1 MKYKESVIRD
11 YLLQYLEDNDLT
23 IKEVIED
30 DDDLHSKV
38 FNEDYFIIGYYN
50 AEQWL
55 IDEQGNNRTF
65 EVLRYVMEQ
74 EKDNFGAV
82 ETVYDNAETLVNH
95 YAYWLGYEV
104 IADTLE
110 EMKEGV

>member
-1 MKYKESVIRD
+1 MKYKEEVIKN
-11 YLLQYLEDNDLT
+11 YLLEYLEDNELT
-23 IKEVIED
+23 INDED
-30 DDDLHSKV
+30 IHDIV
-38 FNEDYFIIGYYN
+38 FNQDYFIIGYYK

-55 IDEQGNNRTF
+55 IENGQNYTF

-74 EKDNFGAV
+74 EKDNFGSI

-104 IADTLE
+104 ISEIQE
-110 EMKEGV
+110 ELIND

>member
-1 MKYKESVIRD
+1 MKYKEEVIKD
-11 YLLQYLEDNDLT
+11 YLLQYIEDNDL
-23 IKEVIED
+23 IIDNED
-30 DDDLHSKV
+30 SDIHDEV
-38 FNEDYFIIGYYN
+38 FNQDYFIIGYYN

-65 EVLRYVMEQ
+65 EVLSYVMEQ

>member
-1 MKYKESVIRD
+1 MKYKEEVIKD
-11 YLLQYLEDNDLT
+11 YLLQYIEDNDL
-23 IKEVIED
+23 IIDNED
-30 DDDLHSKV
+30 SDIHDEV
-38 FNEDYFIIGYYN
+38 FNQDYFIIGYYN
-50 AEQWL
+50 AQQWL

-65 EVLRYVMEQ
+65 EVLSYVMEQ

>member
-1 MKYKESVIRD
+1 MKYKEEVIKD

-30 DDDLHSKV
+30 EDLHSKV
-38 FNEDYFIIGYYN
+38 FNEDHYIIGYYN

-55 IDEQGNNRTF
+55 INEHGTNYTF
-65 EVLRYVMEQ
+65 EVLSYVQEQ
-74 EKDNFGAV
+74 EREQLGEV
-82 ETVYDNAETLVNH
+82 ETTFDNAETLVNH

-104 IADTLE
+104 IAEIQE
-110 EMKEGV
+110 ELINS

>member
-1 MKYKESVIRD
+1 M
-11 YLLQYLEDNDLT
+11 NN
-23 IKEVIED
+23 ED
-30 DDDLHSKV
+30 DDIHDKV
-38 FNEDYFIIGYYN
+38 FNQDYFIIGYYN

-55 IDEQGNNRTF
+55 IDEQGINRTF

-74 EKDNFGAV
+74 EKDHFGEV

-104 IADTLE
+104 IANIP
-110 EMKEGV
+110 KESINS